1 MLEIKDL
8 SKIYKGDKV
17 GCADVTIS
25 IPPGEA
31 FAILGTSG
39 AGKTTLLQCL
49 GRFLEPTTGTIS
61 LNGEDISTMDREQF
75 RRKLGIVFQALNLFP
90 HLTILENL
98 TLSPTKVYGE
108 NESEVK
114 DRAMT
119 LLGQLGIDDLADRY
133 PSQVSGGQAQRVAIG
148 RSLILKPDYLLL
160 DEPTSALDKV
170 TTQAL
175 SDMLHELKTDTTFV
189 FVTHDM
195 PFARSTA
202 KSGVLMELGKI
213 KVEGTIQQ
221 IEEKWEE

>member
-25 IPPGEA
+25 IPQGEA

-49 GRFLEPTTGTIS
+49 GRFLEPTTGTIT
-61 LNGEDISTMDREQF
+61 LNDEDISTMDREQF

-90 HLTILENL
+90 HLTVLENL

-108 NESEVK
+108 NENEVK

-119 LLGQLGIDDLADRY
+119 LLEQLAIDDLADRY

-170 TTQAL
+170 TTQSL
-175 SDMLHELKTDTTFV
+175 SDMLHKLKTDTTFV

-202 KSGVLMELGKI
+202 ASGVLMEYGKI
-213 KVEGTIQQ
+213 KVEGTIKQ
-221 IEEKWEE
+221 IEEKWED